1 MGNHDV
7 LSHTLKQQ
15 PSAKIAPQL
24 MPYADLIANACHGT
38 LQQVATALST
48 LRIDEAWFERAL
60 SNLTHG
66 CPVTAHIVAEQL
78 KRAQGLSLEDVF
90 RMEWIVS
97 IQCTLHPD
105 FPEGVRAQLVDKD
118 KQPRWV
124 YSSITAVP
132 QTYVENHFSLA
143 NQANPLQDLR

>member
-1 MGNHDV
+1 M
-7 LSHTLKQQ
+7 
-15 PSAKIAPQL
+15 
-24 MPYADLIANACHGT
+24 
-38 LQQVATALST
+38 
-48 LRIDEAWFERAL
+48 
-60 SNLTHG
+60 
-66 CPVTAHIVAEQL
+66 
-78 KRAQGLSLEDVF
+78 RAQGFSLEDVF